1 MARRFE
7 KGREVLSNAPN
18 SYLARERSMT
28 NENPQDKPPKNPPPV
43 LLVPRSLI
51 YAVVAIVVGS
61 FVITQFVHNPYT
73 AATQNDF
80 GERGPFD
87 GLPLWVAIF
96 VGIPAAYFAY
106 TKWIAPLLKG
116 K

>member
-1 MARRFE
+1 
-7 KGREVLSNAPN
+7 
-18 SYLARERSMT
+18 MT
-28 NENPQDKPPKNPPPV
+28 NENPEDKPPQDPPPQDPPPQNRPPV
-43 LLVPRSLI
+43 ILVPRSLI
-51 YAVVAIVVGS
+51 YAVFAIVVGS

-80 GERGPFD
+80 GERSAFD
-87 GLPLWVAIF
+87 GLPLWFAIF

-106 TKWIAPLLKG
+106 TKWIAPLLKR